1 MNYKPY
7 RPLKAIGYSFLIWAI
22 GFAWG
27 TVVFMTPTL
36 SEITTIEHISKM
48 PAITIPLLIAYLLL
62 IPYISKRYLEN
73 AVDKIAE
80 ATALGVI
87 FLAINALLDLVMYL
101 TIYDQDY
108 YAYLSIW
115 LSYALLLIL
124 PLSIGKRMQN

>member
-62 IPYISKRYLEN
+62 IPYISKRHLEN

-115 LSYALLLIL
+115 FSYALLLIL
-124 PLSIGKRMQN
+124 PPYTGKRMPN